1 MKRFVIIV
9 ALTCVV
15 AFQMNGQNKVE
26 ELLKAAEKAVLLA
39 DQNPQDGLK
48 QLAAAKA
55 LATDSL
61 GDKRDVDRSMI
72 YANKALAIAKA
83 QTELK
88 DTLLGTTCLVL
99 GRLYLEKQDV
109 ASGFD
114 YLEMGVDAYERE
126 LGKLDPATNATK
138 LACFYYMVGVD
149 PRRAFPYILEA
160 FYNDEKAPDE
170 KKIKNMNWAGMA
182 LAIATE
188 YLLADYTLRFD
199 TVLPMVMF
207 EGERYLVLQ
216 VENWH
221 VGMPFVNWLA
231 PWLIRRQKTGSTDIG
246 DVILINDNT
255 SEIRRITPDYKNRVE
270 LNFNLRYDIK
280 NPHELQYSDSNAYTM
295 VSNQE
300 QYDKLVE
307 LYNQFINKDK

>member
-1 MKRFVIIV
+1 MKKLLIIV
-9 ALTCVV
+9 ALISAV
-15 AFQMNGQNKVE
+15 AFNANAQSNVE

-39 DQNPQDGLK
+39 DQNPQDGRK
-48 QLAAAKA
+48 QLAAARA
-55 LATDSL
+55 LAKDSL
-61 GDKRDVDRSMI
+61 GDKRDFDRSMI

-88 DTLLGTTCLVL
+88 DTLLGDAYLVL
-99 GRLYLEKQDV
+99 GQLYLRKQDV
-109 ASGFD
+109 ANAFD
-114 YLEMGVDAYERE
+114 YLEMGIDAYEHE
-126 LGKLDPATNATK
+126 LGKFDPATNATK
-138 LACFYYMVGVD
+138 LACFYYLVGVD
-149 PRRAFPYILEA
+149 PRRAFPYVLDA
-160 FYNDEKAPDE
+160 FYNNEKAPDG

-188 YLLADYTLRFD
+188 YLLADYTWRFD

-216 VENWH
+216 LADWH

-231 PWLIRRQKTGSTDIG
+231 PRLIRRQNTGSTDVG
-246 DVILINDNT
+246 DIILISDQT

-270 LNFNLRYDIK
+270 LNFNFRYDIK
-280 NPHELQYSDSNAYTM
+280 NPHEFQYYDSNAYTM
-295 VSNQE
+295 VFQQE

-307 LYNQFINKDK
+307 MYNQFINKDK